1 MLNRGPPSARTHGP
15 RTVAESGTCQL
26 LSESSFLSPGT
37 GGSTPHA
44 TTKDKPTEEDMI
56 IRPDILIGIDPD
68 VDRNGAALLDIHQ
81 RKLEIS
87 TLAFPDLIDYILY
100 QQRAAEVQGRILKVV
115 VEAGW
120 MNQGNWHLRNS
131 DTKAVAVAKGVH
143 QGRNEQ
149 VSRLIGE
156 MCAHYRVQYE
166 FIRPLR
172 KIWKGENGKITHEE
186 LAYFT
191 GIHGRTN
198 QEGRDAALIAW
209 TYAGLPVRVK
219 VGR

>member
-1 MLNRGPPSARTHGP
+1 
-15 RTVAESGTCQL
+15 
-26 LSESSFLSPGT
+26 
-37 GGSTPHA
+37 
-44 TTKDKPTEEDMI
+44 MI

-68 VDRNGAALLDIHQ
+68 VDRNGAALLDIRT

-87 TLAFPDLIDYILY
+87 TLAFPDLIDYIIY

-156 MCAHYRVQYE
+156 MCQHHRVQYE
-166 FIRPLR
+166 FIRP
-172 KIWKGENGKITHEE
+172 ITHEE

>member
-15 RTVAESGTCQL
+15 RTVAEQERAYHVS
-26 LSESSFLSPGT
+26 SSFLSPGT

-68 VDRNGAALLDIHQ
+68 VDRNGAALLDIRQ

-156 MCAHYRVQYE
+156 MCQHHHVQYE